1 MNKMALIGRLTAD
14 VELRTTQSGKN
25 VCSFVVAVDRPG
37 NDAGA
42 DFITCV
48 AWEKTAELIARYFRK
63 GSKIGLTGRVTTRN
77 WEDKDGHKRKETEVM
92 VESFDFCE
100 KAENGQNPGV
110 PEGFAA
116 YPADLPF

>member
-1 MNKMALIGRLTAD
+1 MNKAAMIGRLTAD

-25 VCSFVVAVDRPG
+25 VCSFTIAVDRPG
-37 NDAGA
+37 KDAGA

-48 AWEKTAELIARYFRK
+48 AWEKTAELISRYFHK
-63 GSKIGLTGRVTTRN
+63 GSKIGLTGRMTTRN

-100 KAENGQNPGV
+100 KAEKGQNEGT
-110 PEGFAA
+110 PEGFAP
-116 YPADLPF
+116 YPADLLF